1 MTYPCILNI
10 VQPRI
15 AFWLLLPLLLALA
28 TIAQLLFESAGDK
41 PDLFWTWSSAGQ
53 KERLTRARELAMTD
67 DVKSQSVSDIAAPL
81 LSTRPWSPVRWCD
94 LAELYEAE
102 GNLAVAERFFNQA
115 TELGGPMPLVWIRKA
130 NFHWR
135 RGDGEQALA
144 AFRTA
149 LAIPSPYQPAIYVAL
164 DGLQQP
170 QERIFREIV
179 SINRRA
185 ATDYLLYRIRTKSAE
200 NIPTLWRMFVEEHG
214 TDEKLAASVSMKLWA
229 AGNREESLRVWSE
242 ATGESPASADL
253 SGHWLPSPFAWRC
266 DGCGE
271 VQMSRTEE
279 KPEELTLIFPG
290 HLNRQFD
297 GLKKIL
303 DLPAG
308 TYELRFRWKGNGERY
323 KEGAQ
328 FVVRQALN
336 RKVVLARSGDLLGA
350 SGWTDE
356 QIAFHLDRRSFVELG
371 FIRAPFRRV
380 AGHEQSRLSITDL
393 SLNQRNVTER
403 TVATR

>member
-1 MTYPCILNI
+1 
-10 VQPRI
+10 
-15 AFWLLLPLLLALA
+15 
-28 TIAQLLFESAGDK
+28 
-41 PDLFWTWSSAGQ
+41 
-53 KERLTRARELAMTD
+53 
-67 DVKSQSVSDIAAPL
+67 
-81 LSTRPWSPVRWCD
+81 
-94 LAELYEAE
+94 
-102 GNLAVAERFFNQA
+102 
-115 TELGGPMPLVWIRKA
+115 
-130 NFHWR
+130 
-135 RGDGEQALA
+135 
-144 AFRTA
+144 
-149 LAIPSPYQPAIYVAL
+149 
-164 DGLQQP
+164 
-170 QERIFREIV
+170 
-179 SINRRA
+179 
-185 ATDYLLYRIRTKSAE
+185 
-200 NIPTLWRMFVEEHG
+200 
-214 TDEKLAASVSMKLWA
+214 
-229 AGNREESLRVWSE
+229 
-242 ATGESPASADL
+242 
-253 SGHWLPSPFAWRC
+253 
-266 DGCGE
+266 
-271 VQMSRTEE
+271 MSRTEE